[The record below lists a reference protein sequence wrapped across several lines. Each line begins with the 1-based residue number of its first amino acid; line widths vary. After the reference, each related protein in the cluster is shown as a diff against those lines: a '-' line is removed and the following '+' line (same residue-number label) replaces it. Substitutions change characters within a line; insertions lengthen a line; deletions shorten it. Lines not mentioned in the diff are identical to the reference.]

1 MANIVRPD
9 TAAASS
15 LATAEPAAASAGP
28 AAAGRTAGTAAAA
41 AVTLVRPA
49 RARRRPSPVR
59 LPRLARRVVGPLAV
73 LGLWQLVCSQ
83 GVFTSVEVASPVAV
97 AKAARELAAQ
107 GVLQS
112 NLLISLQRVAE
123 GLVLGVAAGVFLAV
137 VCGLFWAGEDLL
149 DPVIQAAR
157 AVPILGLVP
166 LVIIWF
172 GVGELPK
179 VFLIALGCMFPVYIN
194 TYAAIRG
201 VDMKLVEAGQTF
213 GLNRW
218 GLVRRVILPGALPGF
233 LTGLR
238 FALVGSWIV
247 DVVAEEINAQSGLG
261 YLINQAQTTNRTD
274 IMFLC
279 LAIYAVLGVL
289 ADVVVRLLE
298 RTLLAWRRGFA
309 GA

>member
-1 MANIVRPD
+1 MAD
-9 TAAASS
+9 TFLISETGPAGPPAPGAAA
-15 LATAEPAAASAGP
+15 PAAVA
-28 AAAGRTAGTAAAA
+28 
-41 AVTLVRPA
+41 LVRPE
-49 RARRRPSPVR
+49 RARRRPLPVR
-59 LPRLARRVVGPLAV
+59 VPRLARRAAGPLAV

-83 GVFTSVEVASPVAV
+83 GIFSSVEVASPVAV
-97 AKAARELAAQ
+97 AQAGRQLWAQ
-107 GVLQS
+107 GELQS

-123 GLVLGVAAGVFLAV
+123 GLVCGIAAGLLLALA
-137 VCGLFWAGEDLL
+137 CGLFWLGEDLL

-172 GVGELPK
+172 GVGETPK
-179 VFLIALGCMFPVYIN
+179 VFLIALGCLFPVYIN
-194 TYAAIRG
+194 TYAGIRG

-213 GLNRW
+213 GLNRR
-218 GLVRRVILPGALPGF
+218 GLVGKVILPAALPGF

-238 FALVGSWIV
+238 FALVGCWIV

-261 YLINQAQTTNRTD
+261 YLINQAQATNRTD

-279 LAIYAVLGVL
+279 LAIYALLGVL
-289 ADVVVRLLE
+289 ADALVRLLE
-298 RTLLAWRRGFA
+298 RTLLAWRHGFK